1 MSDQQKQQELE
12 QQQQFVDIADVNG
25 VPEGKMKHVEVGEK
39 EILLANSEGRIY
51 ALCDR
56 CSHMNASLSIGTLN
70 GKVVTCPM
78 HGARYDVTT
87 GKKVAEPMALDPSKF
102 PEPIPEGLQKM
113 FAQAA
118 QIQSKI
124 KTYDQQT
131 YETKVE
137 GNRVKVRT

>member
-12 QQQQFVDIADVNG
+12 QQQQFVDVADVNG

-39 EILLANSEGRIY
+39 EILLANSEGRVY

-56 CSHMNASLSIGTLN
+56 CSHMNAPLSIGTLN

-78 HGARYDVTT
+78 HGARYDITT

-102 PEPIPEGLQKM
+102 PEPIPEGLQKV

-131 YETKVE
+131 YKTKIE

>member
-12 QQQQFVDIADVNG
+12 QQQFVDVADVNG

-39 EILLANSEGRIY
+39 EILLANSEGRMY

-56 CSHMNASLSIGTLN
+56 CSHMNAPLSMGALN

-102 PEPIPEGLQKM
+102 PEPLPEGLQKV
-113 FAQAA
+113 FAHAA

-137 GNRVKVRT
+137 GNTVQVRV